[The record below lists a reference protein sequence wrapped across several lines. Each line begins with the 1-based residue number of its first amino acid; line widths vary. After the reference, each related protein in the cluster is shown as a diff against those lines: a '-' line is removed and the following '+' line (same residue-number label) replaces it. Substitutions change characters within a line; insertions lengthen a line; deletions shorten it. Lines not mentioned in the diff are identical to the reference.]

1 MYTVFPLLYAACVY
15 GDPHIVTVD
24 GFKYTFNGKGE
35 YLIAQVDDIFSFQG
49 RMTQAVNP
57 QGDPIGA
64 SVFSAVAM
72 SDGSSIIQFQVG
84 FSDDPDA
91 LINGTFID
99 FTEVSLQQ
107 FNGVAVEKDG
117 NKLFA
122 RFNSGA
128 YIEVR
133 EENGFLSI
141 LLVSFPILWKGRTQ
155 GLIGNYNGDTADDL
169 TPRTGNPLSLDADLK
184 TIHEMFGVTCEY
196 NIINVAT
203 KKVMILSAP
212 PPKSGINFV

>member
-1 MYTVFPLLYAACVY
+1 MTL
-15 GDPHIVTVD
+15 D

-57 QGDPIGA
+57 QGDPVGA
-64 SVFSAVAM
+64 SVFSTVAM

-107 FNGVAVEKDG
+107 FNGVAVEKDR

-155 GLIGNYNGDTADDL
+155 GLIGNYNGETADDL

-196 NIINVAT
+196 NI
-203 KKVMILSAP
+203 M
-212 PPKSGINFV
+212 